1 MPDVVLPDPALSVP
15 TIGDPAGPAPARS
28 GSSPPDTA
36 LLDPAALVRRA
47 RRQSIGDLLR
57 RTAARN
63 PDATAIVFGE
73 LRQTYAELDSAVN
86 RMANAITERGIG
98 RGDRVAMLG
107 HNHHAYVVTWLALAR
122 LGVISVPINF
132 MLKADEVAFVL
143 AHAGAVGIVAED
155 TLTTVA
161 DDAIAAL
168 DDPSA
173 VRLRGAIGE
182 AVDGWG
188 AVADWIAHPDDRAP
202 DVDVADDDP
211 IQIMYT
217 SGTESRP
224 KGATLSSRALIAQ
237 YISCVVEGRMTADDV
252 EVHALPLYHC
262 AQLHAFLM
270 PDLYLGATSI
280 VLPGPDPADILA
292 TIERERVTK
301 LFCPPT
307 VWISLLRH
315 PDFDTRD
322 LSSLRKGY
330 YGASIMPVEVLREIL
345 RRLPDVALFNL
356 YGQTEMSPLAT
367 FLAPEDQE
375 RKAGSAGRA
384 VLNVETLIVDDDDV
398 PVPAGTIGE
407 IIHRSPQAMLGYWN
421 DPTKTADTFRNGWLH
436 SGDLGVI
443 DDEGFITVVDRKK
456 DMIKT
461 GGENVASREVEE
473 MIYAHPAVSEV
484 AVFSIP
490 DPRWIEAVAAAVV
503 VREGQHLEPDEIIAF
518 CRQHLAGFK
527 VPKSVRIV
535 AGLPKNASGKVLKRE
550 LRDVAAADP
559 S

>member
-1 MPDVVLPDPALSVP
+1 M
-15 TIGDPAGPAPARS
+15 GDA
-28 GSSPPDTA
+28 TT
-36 LLDPAALVRRA
+36 LVRQA
-47 RRQSIGDLLR
+47 RRQAIGDVLHR
-57 RTAARN
+57 SAART

-73 LRQTYAELDSAVN
+73 LRQTFAELDATVN
-86 RMANAITERGIG
+86 RMANAITARGVQ

-107 HNHHAYVVTWLALAR
+107 HNHHAYAVTWLALAR

-132 MLKADEVAFVL
+132 MLTADEVAFVL
-143 AHAGAVGIVAED
+143 DHSGAIGIVAED
-155 TLTTVA
+155 VLCAVA
-161 DDAIAAL
+161 DAAVAML
-168 DDPSA
+168 DHPA
-173 VRLRGAIGE
+173 TVRLRGAIGE
-182 AVDGWG
+182 AVDGWES
-188 AVADWIAHPDDRAP
+188 VADWMVHDDAGDP

-237 YISCVVEGRMTADDV
+237 YVSCIIEGRMTAADV

-280 VLPGPDPADILA
+280 ILPGADAATILA
-292 TIERERVTK
+292 TIEREGATK

-307 VWISLLRH
+307 VWIALLRH

-330 YGASIMPVEVLREIL
+330 YGASIMPVEVLREL
-345 RRLPDVALFNL
+345 LHRLPGVELFNL

-367 FLAPEDQE
+367 FLPPEEQE

-384 VLNVETLIVDDDDV
+384 VVNVETRIVDDDDND
-398 PVPAGTIGE
+398 VPAGEIGE
-407 IIHRSPQAMLGYWN
+407 IIHRSPQCMLGYWN
-421 DPTKTADTFRNGWLH
+421 DPEKTAAMFRNGWLH
-436 SGDLGVI
+436 SGDLGVM
-443 DDEGFITVVDRKK
+443 DDDGFITVVDRKK

-473 MIYAHPAVSEV
+473 LIYQHPAVSEV
-484 AVFSIP
+484 AVFGVP
-490 DPRWIEAVAAAVV
+490 DEKWIEAVAAVVV
-503 VREGQHLEPDEIIAF
+503 VRAGASLDAAELTAF
-518 CRQHLAGFK
+518 CRERLAGFK
-527 VPKSVRIV
+527 VPKRITFTD
-535 AGLPKNASGKVLKRE
+535 ALPKNASGKVLKRE
-550 LRDVAAADP
+550 LRTREDAPAT
-559 S
+559 